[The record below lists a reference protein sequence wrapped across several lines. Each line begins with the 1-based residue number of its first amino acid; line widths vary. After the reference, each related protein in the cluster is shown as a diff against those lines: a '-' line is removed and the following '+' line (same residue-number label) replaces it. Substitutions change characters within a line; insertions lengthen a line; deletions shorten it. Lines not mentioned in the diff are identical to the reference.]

1 MATYIALLVACL
13 LIFRWIS
20 EAAAAWFEIVLQS
33 RSPRPLLLASV
44 ATALI
49 LVVGAFG
56 MATFVV
62 LLSVMVT
69 PWRQEGTVG
78 IYMYGMAAG
87 LPIIVAS
94 LAVWAFPLAAAWW
107 QRPVMPARPA
117 PWVFLDGASPEIS
130 SREPVRVR
138 AALSTGIVMGLLFWL
153 SWEALYF
160 RGYLPSAISE
170 AIYSVFELL
179 FAATARIVGDRSFLL
194 PASAACF
201 QAAAAAIAAAG
212 ATRLNAVCGLFA
224 ASVASFIIVV
234 GYCLFFAFQF
244 DTVVQFV
251 GLGAIAAL
259 PTAIVAAAIAG
270 GTRRLSARTTVARQV
285 GDLVAVSRGR
295 RAAWAVLS
303 KGSLAA
309 LCIVVAI
316 GMAARV
322 GQVVQANAYRASAE
336 RGDSDA
342 QYSRNS
348 RTCHMP
354 AGTPSRETTRRRCS
368 GGSRRPSKGMPM
380 RNTTS
385 PKCSSRAGAL
395 PKATAWPFSGCAA
408 RPSRVTRT
416 PSMAWQKCTPGAA
429 A

>member
-1 MATYIALLVACL
+1 
-13 LIFRWIS
+13 
-20 EAAAAWFEIVLQS
+20 
-33 RSPRPLLLASV
+33 
-44 ATALI
+44 
-49 LVVGAFG
+49 
-56 MATFVV
+56 
-62 LLSVMVT
+62 
-69 PWRQEGTVG
+69 
-78 IYMYGMAAG
+78 
-87 LPIIVAS
+87 LPIVIAS

-107 QRPVMPARPA
+107 RRPVMPARPA
-117 PWVFLDGASPEIS
+117 PWVFLDGASPEIP

-153 SWEALYF
+153 CWEALYF

-170 AIYSVFELL
+170 AIHSVFELL

-212 ATRLNAVCGLFA
+212 ATRLRALCGLFA

-270 GTRRLSARTTVARQV
+270 GTRRVSARTTVARQA
-285 GDLVAVSRGR
+285 GDLVAMSRGR

-309 LCIVVAI
+309 LGIVVAI

-342 QYSRNS
+342 QYRLGDLYARGHSVTRDDAQAVLVAQGGRARACRCAIQPRANVPL
-348 RTCHMP
+348 RPGRCP
-354 AGTPSRETTRRRCS
+354 KRQPGPSVGAPS
-368 GGSRRPSKGMPM
+368 GRAGSRGRRVWPGRNVRERP
-380 RNTTS
+380 R
-385 PKCSSRAGAL
+385 RGA
-395 PKATAWPFSGCAA
+395 
-408 RPSRVTRT
+408 
-416 PSMAWQKCTPGAA
+416 
-429 A
+429 